1 MCKLNFKNCSTVADL
16 QFHLH
21 HFCAKNP
28 PKILKQVQ
36 DGRWGLG
43 QGRPKGLRQCFGCH
57 IVAGTFLWHGGH
69 IAFCGP
75 AQCVTGIAK
84 CGKKVPKGSCSC
96 GWGYRPPP
104 QRIWASILNTPQ
116 PQGYCC
122 GGWAAPQLWGA
133 HIYRHH
139 PNCAM
144 PIIKVFKL

>member
-1 MCKLNFKNCSTVADL
+1 MLCLHVVCMLWANFHHPKQFGANLGSLRQRVA
-16 QFHLH
+16 
-21 HFCAKNP
+21 
-28 PKILKQVQ
+28 
-36 DGRWGLG
+36 LG

-96 GWGYRPPP
+96 GWGYKPPP